1 MNQRSAH
8 TGDLRGRAA
17 ALAAFDRS
25 DDRRGHAPL
34 AAEHRPDPEPVRD
47 RGPELLTHL
56 RFDHDVFT
64 LDVWVRAEGG
74 MRSLS
79 GQVVEEDPD
88 YPRARVQVR
97 RPDRTL
103 GRRVA
108 LDGSFGVTDL
118 APGPVSLVV
127 EYREYRHDSSIVTDW
142 FTV

>member
-1 MNQRSAH
+1 MNHRSAH

-25 DDRRGHAPL
+25 DDLRGHAPV
-34 AAEHRPDPEPVRD
+34 AAEHRPAPEPLRSG
-47 RGPELLTHL
+47 GPELLTHL
-56 RFDHDVFT
+56 RFDHDAFT

-79 GQVVEEDPD
+79 GLVAEEDPD
-88 YPRARVQVR
+88 SPRARVHVR

-108 LDGSFGVTDL
+108 LDGSFGVAGL

-127 EYREYRHDSSIVTDW
+127 EHRRDGAVATDW

>member
-1 MNQRSAH
+1 MNHRSAH

-25 DDRRGHAPL
+25 EDRRGHAPL
-34 AAEHRPDPEPVRD
+34 AAEYRPDPEPVRD
-47 RGPELLTHL
+47 RGRELLTHL
-56 RFDHDVFT
+56 RFDHDAFT

-79 GQVVEEDPD
+79 GLVVEEDPGS
-88 YPRARVQVR
+88 PRARVHVR

-108 LDGSFGVTDL
+108 LDGSFDVADL
-118 APGPVSLVV
+118 APGPLSLLV
-127 EYREYRHDSSIVTDW
+127 EHRRDGPVATDW